1 MVNKEQKMEAII
13 TRCGYRCDLCLA
25 YKPNIEAHPENR
37 QILSDGWYKYFG
49 FRIQAEDIYCDGC
62 LSEGGKLIDK
72 SCPVWPCAIERR
84 IDHCDQCE
92 EFVCEKLQ
100 GRLVDFDE
108 IQVRFGEAIPQE
120 DRQRFITPYEN
131 RIRFKNRFS

>member
-1 MVNKEQKMEAII
+1 MEAII